1 MDQDKSDTTNAS
13 KVPDIDVKDRDKIES
28 LLPDGISYEDLIQ
41 KDVLELMGFTNLEQS
56 KKDDLHKKI
65 QTTIEN
71 RVAARILDMLSEE
84 DQEKYD
90 KIIEVGDSEEG
101 FEFLISRDIDAAEY
115 MAEEMILMK
124 IELLF
129 DAKMVKDHF
138 SELQKV
144 GATETGDDSVSNA
157 NEG

>member
-1 MDQDKSDTTNAS
+1 MDQDKSDTTNTS
-13 KVPDIDVKDRDKIES
+13 KVSDIDVKGRDKIES

-101 FEFLISRDIDAAEY
+101 FEFLISRDIDAAEF
-115 MAEEMILMK
+115 MAQEMILMK

-129 DAKMVKDHF
+129 DSQMVKKRLNQLQSNS
-138 SELQKV
+138 SEP
-144 GATETGDDSVSNA
+144 EINNSI
-157 NEG
+157 EG